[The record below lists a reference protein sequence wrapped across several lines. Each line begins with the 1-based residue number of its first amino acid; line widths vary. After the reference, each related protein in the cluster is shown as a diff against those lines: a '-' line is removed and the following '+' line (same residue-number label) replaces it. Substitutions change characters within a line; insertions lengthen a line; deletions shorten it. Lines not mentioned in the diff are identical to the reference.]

1 MRELVKSYLESI
13 NYDKSMM
20 RWETLNFNDRH
31 ISEINFNELTD
42 QELFD
47 IFKKVHKRANQL
59 M

>member
-1 MRELVKSYLESI
+1 MQELIKSYLESI
-13 NYDKSMM
+13 NYDKSSM
-20 RWETLNFNDRH
+20 RWKSLNFNGCH

-47 IFKKVHKRANQL
+47 IFKKVHKRAMQL